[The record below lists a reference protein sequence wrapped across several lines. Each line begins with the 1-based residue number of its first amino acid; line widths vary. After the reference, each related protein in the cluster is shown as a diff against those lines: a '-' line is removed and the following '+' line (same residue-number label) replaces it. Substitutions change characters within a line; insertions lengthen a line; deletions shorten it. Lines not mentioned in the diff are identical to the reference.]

1 MPAASLAV
9 LGYPYGMNFPHF
21 GAGCLLL
28 LTAATAQAQTL
39 TYDSKTHSDF
49 AKPHAAVAAG
59 QTVAPGWTDIAGGVY
74 SVTDGTLY
82 AYSTDT
88 TGYFKS
94 LALRPATETA
104 KTPNV
109 EATVDVPNGLPGP
122 GIGNGLVLRYQPDG
136 TFYLFQLSQ
145 DTLFAYKIS
154 GTTVSQLGSV
164 PVHPDFGHAYSLTGS
179 AVNAGSLVTLA
190 AAVQDTRTGKSIG
203 TLSVADASN
212 PITQAGRV
220 GVDSW
225 VSGGGPGP
233 ALMAYSRLT
242 VRTLPPGQR
251 PGTDAAPKIGFIG
264 DSITAGYNQAGQTIT
279 PGTNDVAALTIKKL
293 SQTKAFVRVN
303 AGVPWSLYDRGNSG
317 SSTRDWLPDRPD
329 GLEVKAKTAFAAAF
343 GTPNPKTNPVWVLVM
358 LGTNDVRSGELFPP
372 ETHQKNLQAITD
384 DLVASGYNVVLN
396 QAPSFNTATAFNGV
410 KWDANSLALLQS
422 YQPGEKAI
430 VDSFAKRVP
439 GRVFL
444 GDTEAFAY
452 FSTRLTLFQEY
463 GLYGGL
469 HPNGN
474 GGTDALATLWATA
487 FARVYR

>member
-1 MPAASLAV
+1 MKIKYLGWACLPLLA
-9 LGYPYGMNFPHF
+9 
-21 GAGCLLL
+21 
-28 LTAATAQAQTL
+28 AATAQAQTPA
-39 TYDSKTHSDF
+39 YDSHAQADF
-49 AKPHAAVAAG
+49 AKPHASVAAG
-59 QTVAPGWTDIAGGVY
+59 QAAAPGWTDLSGGVY
-74 SVTDGTLY
+74 SVSDSTLH

-88 TGYFKS
+88 RGYFKA
-94 LALRPATETA
+94 LALRPASETA
-104 KTPNV
+104 KTPDV
-109 EATVDVPNGLPGP
+109 EAKIEVPNGLPGP

-145 DTLFAYKIS
+145 DTLFIYKIS
-154 GTTVSQLGSV
+154 GAATVTQLGSA
-164 PVHPDFGHAYSLTGS
+164 PARPDFGHSYALTGS
-179 AVNAGSLVTLA
+179 ATNADSLVTLA

-203 TLSVADASN
+203 TLSVADASS
-212 PITQAGRV
+212 PIMQAGRV

-225 VSGGGPGP
+225 VSGNGPGP
-233 ALMAYSRLT
+233 ALMAYSRFT

-293 SQTKAFVRVN
+293 AQTKAFVRAN

-329 GLEVKAKTAFAAAF
+329 GLEARAKSAFAAAF
-343 GTPNPKTNPVWVLVM
+343 GPPNPKTNPVWVLVM

-396 QAPSFNTATAFNGV
+396 QAPSFNTSTAFNGV

-474 GGTDALATLWATA
+474 GGTDALATLWANA
-487 FARVYR
+487 FRRIMQKAR